1 MNYFIFILDTGD
13 YQGIRL
19 SRPTPEETNLIGIE
33 CTEENIAKLDS
44 FVIPKLVHG
53 EIIEAATPEQIE
65 QSKKPP
71 VPVEVA
77 LWKLRHVLAILQLE
91 DLVSA
96 AMENLQEPLRGA
108 AIKLWNFGNSVER
121 YSPTVS
127 LIKQVLN
134 IDDNQAD
141 DIFIEA
147 DKIKL

>member
-1 MNYFIFILDTGD
+1 MSFYIFQKTGD
-13 YQGIRL
+13 YEGIRL
-19 SRPTPEETNLIGIE
+19 TRPTDQETDLIGIE
-33 CTEENIAKLDS
+33 STPENLAKMS
-44 FVIPKLVHG
+44 VFVTPKLIDG
-53 EIIEAATPEQIE
+53 EIIEAATPEQIA
-65 QSKKPP
+65 QAKKDQ

-77 LWKLRHVLAILQLE
+77 LWKLRHVLSIMQLE

-96 AMENLQEPLRGA
+96 AIENLQEPLRGA